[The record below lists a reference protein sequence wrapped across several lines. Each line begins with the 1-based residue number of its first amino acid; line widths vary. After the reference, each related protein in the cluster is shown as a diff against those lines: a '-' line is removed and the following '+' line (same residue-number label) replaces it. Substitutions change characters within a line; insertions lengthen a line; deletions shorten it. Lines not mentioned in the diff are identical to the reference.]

1 MRVTTQ
7 VGAYRMQDFY
17 APAVAAMKHLRT
29 ARRAFHIV
37 HPAGN
42 PGRIQG
48 KSQANNMSPSHFD
61 LVSHWRIAAPVE
73 HVWATLA
80 DPESWP
86 QWWPYV
92 RSVRTIRQGDADGLG
107 SVRRIEWATR
117 LPYDIVIE
125 VEAIESLRLERLR
138 ARSHGQLRGEGIW
151 LLRSEGRFTDVT
163 YVWRVELAKRWM
175 RWLAPV
181 LAPVFRWNHAGVM
194 RAGGIGLACHLRR
207 VAALEMH

>member
-1 MRVTTQ
+1 
-7 VGAYRMQDFY
+7 
-17 APAVAAMKHLRT
+17 
-29 ARRAFHIV
+29 
-37 HPAGN
+37 
-42 PGRIQG
+42 
-48 KSQANNMSPSHFD
+48 MSTSHFD

-73 HVWATLA
+73 HVWATLV

-86 QWWPYV
+86 QWWPNV
-92 RSVRTIRQGDADGLG
+92 RSVRTIRQGNADGLG
-107 SVRRIEWATR
+107 SVRRIKWATR

-138 ARSHGQLRGEGIW
+138 ARSRGELRGEGIW
-151 LLRSEGRFTDVT
+151 LLRSDGRFTDVT

-181 LAPVFRWNHAGVM
+181 LAPVFRWNHDGVM

-207 VAALEMH
+207 AAALEMH

>member
-1 MRVTTQ
+1 
-7 VGAYRMQDFY
+7 MQDFY
-17 APAVAAMKHLRT
+17 ATAVSAMKHVRT

-61 LVSHWRIAAPVE
+61 LVSHWRITAPVE
-73 HVWATLA
+73 RVWATLA

-92 RSVRTIRQGDADGLG
+92 RSVRTLHQGNADGLG
-107 SVRRIEWATR
+107 SVRRIRWATR

-125 VEAIESLRLERLR
+125 VEAVESLRLERLR
-138 ARSHGQLRGEGIW
+138 ARSRGQLRGEGIW
-151 LLRSEGRFTDVT
+151 LLRSEGCFTDVT
-163 YVWRVELAKRWM
+163 YVWRVELGKRWM

-181 LAPVFRWNHAGVM
+181 LAPVFRWNHDGVM